1 MSSGCSDIF
10 NCASCRQAVQ
20 TMEDT
25 LSRHENYDN
34 GGTGNIPEFVGFQ
47 ERPEANDRQDDQD
60 EGKYCLEDECGGIKT
75 CALCQYEKGM
85 EKAKRVERGRFE
97 KSMRR
102 FDRLG
107 QCDGPDPDE
116 PWSDLP
122 SYGLGCRFLDC
133 KKCRMVEA
141 KVGPKMRNDELR
153 RRRVENIK
161 TSLNESSDG
170 TMTGAS
176 RKRRFSNL
184 DLHYS
189 LLPQHRLAKR
199 IREEKYRERLERERA
214 RAHHERPSW
223 FGTPQDPLPDLWMG
237 RPILSE
243 EEIDVLKV
251 LDSLPRFYLSQSEED
266 TILFAQSEEDKRYC
280 TIIRRLEAELMS
292 RDFWMQSLGFDAD
305 DGFGN
310 FPAGDYRLVD
320 AQSTPS
326 AREQE
331 PTCVQRWASNLP
343 RF

>member
-47 ERPEANDRQDDQD
+47 ERPGANDRQDDQD
-60 EGKYCLEDECGGIKT
+60 EGKYCLVDECGGIKT
-75 CALCQYEKGM
+75 CALCQYEKDM
-85 EKAKRVERGRFE
+85 EKAKRAER
-97 KSMRR
+97 
-102 FDRLG
+102 
-107 QCDGPDPDE
+107 
-116 PWSDLP
+116 
-122 SYGLGCRFLDC
+122 
-133 KKCRMVEA
+133 
-141 KVGPKMRNDELR
+141 
-153 RRRVENIK
+153 
-161 TSLNESSDG
+161 
-170 TMTGAS
+170 
-176 RKRRFSNL
+176 
-184 DLHYS
+184 
-189 LLPQHRLAKR
+189 AKR
-199 IREEKYRERLERERA
+199 IREEKQRERLERERA
-214 RAHHERPSW
+214 HAHHERPSW
-223 FGTPQDPLPDLWMG
+223 FGTPEDPLPDLWMG

-331 PTCVQRWASNLP
+331 PTCVERWASDSDVSVS
-343 RF
+343 